1 MLANNFVDSARVMSK
16 GQVTIPKDVRK
27 VLGIGPGSRVG
38 FIVENGSVRI
48 VNSMSLAMSNLQKE
62 MKGAADRLG
71 LTTDEAVA
79 EMAKEI
85 REELSEK

>member
-1 MLANNFVDSARVMSK
+1 MLANSFVDSARVMSK

-48 VNSMSLAMSNLQKE
+48 VNSLSFAMSNLQKE
-62 MKGAADRLG
+62 EGCCGQNRSDHR
-71 LTTDEAVA
+71 
-79 EMAKEI
+79 
-85 REELSEK
+85 

>member
-1 MLANNFVDSARVMSK
+1 MLANSFVDSARVMSK

-48 VNSMSLAMSNLQKE
+48 VNSLSFAMSNLHKE
-62 MKGAADRLG
+62 MKGAADRTG

-79 EMAKEI
+79 EMVKEV
-85 REELSEK
+85 REELSEE

>member
-1 MLANNFVDSARVMSK
+1 MLANSFVDSARVMSK
-16 GQVTIPKDVRK
+16 GQVTIPKDVRE

-48 VNSMSLAMSNLQKE
+48 VNSLSFAMSNLQKE
-62 MKGAADRLG
+62 MKGAADATG

-79 EMAKEI
+79 EMVKEV
-85 REELSEK
+85 RKELSEE

>member
-1 MLANNFVDSARVMSK
+1 MLANSFVDSARVMSK

-48 VNSMSLAMSNLQKE
+48 VNSLSFAMSNLQKE
-62 MKGAADRLG
+62 MKGAADRTG

-79 EMAKEI
+79 EMVKEG
-85 REELSEK
+85 REELSEE

>member
-1 MLANNFVDSARVMSK
+1 MLANSFVDSARVMSK

-27 VLGIGPGSRVG
+27 VLRIGPGSRVG

-48 VNSMSLAMSNLQKE
+48 VNSLSFAMSNLQKE
-62 MKGAADRLG
+62 MKGAADRTG

-79 EMAKEI
+79 EMVKEV
-85 REELSEK
+85 REELSEE